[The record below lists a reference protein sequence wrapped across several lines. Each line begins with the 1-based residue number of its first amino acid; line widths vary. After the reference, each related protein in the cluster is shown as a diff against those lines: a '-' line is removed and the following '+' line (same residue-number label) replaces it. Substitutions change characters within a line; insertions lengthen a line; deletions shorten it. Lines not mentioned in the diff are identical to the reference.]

1 MKRGNKVAVNAA
13 AVKTGRNM
21 ARWAASGMNWAEG
34 PHKAAVMAAGRQI
47 LAGGAVAADQV
58 GRLFLAAEASDRS
71 SGYPAACWWQTPA
84 SEIILAW
91 VAA

>member
-1 MKRGNKVAVNAA
+1 MKRGNKVVNAA
-13 AVKTGRNM
+13 AVKAGRSM

-34 PHKAAVMAAGRQI
+34 AHKAAVMAAGRQI

-58 GRLFLAAEASDRS
+58 GRMFLVAEASDS
-71 SGYPAACWWQTPA
+71 SGSYPAACWWQTPA

-91 VAA
+91 AAA